1 MPPEAKAADPLSLVS
16 FLTLCRVH
24 LTVKLKEVPFKVRD
38 RSSISSLKME
48 QCTNSRFL
56 LVLLLHSL
64 INHTHQEGE
73 KQLGKFV
80 RGANREQ
87 RKVWEEKR
95 DRVAKEMGVPA
106 LVVTTKQVELWD
118 LYKEK
123 ILNKKP
129 ATAADADANAADKE
143 LSA

>member
-1 MPPEAKAADPLSLVS
+1 MKAADPLSLVS
-16 FLTLCRVH
+16 FLLARRVH
-24 LTVKLKEVPFKVRD
+24 LTVKLKEVPFKVRG
-38 RSSISSLKME
+38 RSSTSSLNA
-48 QCTNSRFL
+48 Q
-56 LVLLLHSL
+56 
-64 INHTHQEGE
+64 IHTFFVFFSFFPESIAQQEGE
-73 KQLGKFV
+73 KPLGKFV
-80 RGANREQ
+80 RGVNSEK

-95 DRVAKEMGVPA
+95 DRVAKEMGVPR

-129 ATAADADANAADKE
+129 ATATDADATNAADKE